1 MRPVIKDP
9 YNPYKSQNK
18 FGGGRQSD
26 WYARSLP
33 VPVPVPVPV
42 LEPVPE
48 PKRAP
53 SPSTLA
59 ELKRFYPSLY
69 SSPPTEQV
77 ITKRVVSWEP
87 YKAPPT
93 EREQLDKIIADA
105 AAAAEAERVRIAD
118 EAAAATAAE
127 QAAAQKKLA
136 RHKQTP
142 EEREANKEK
151 RLLKLVGAVVVKCM
165 SKHQAQ
171 MDHDMFKKHAK
182 EVRLLLRF

>member
-1 MRPVIKDP
+1 MRQVIKDD
-9 YNPYKSQNK
+9 YNPFRAQNK
-18 FGGGRQSD
+18 YGGGRHND
-26 WYARSLP
+26 WFAQPPP
-33 VPVPVPVPV
+33 VPVVVPASKLP
-42 LEPVPE
+42 
-48 PKRAP
+48 A
-53 SPSTLA
+53 
-59 ELKRFYPSLY
+59 
-69 SSPPTEQV
+69 EQV
-77 ITKRVVSWEP
+77 VTWAWNSES
-87 YKAPPT
+87 YKPT
-93 EREQLDKIIADA
+93 PTHREQLDKIIADA

-127 QAAAQKKLA
+127 QAVAQKKLA

-182 EVRLLLRF
+182 EVRLLTFDFDICVLH